1 MYQFISYFFLYI
13 SCYTRMN
20 IPNKNK
26 LEELFVLRNSWNPP
40 VSYNTISHATRVI
53 SLEPIYR
60 VVGGLPVSYNNV

>member
-1 MYQFISYFFLYI
+1 
-13 SCYTRMN
+13 MN

-26 LEELFVLRNSWNPP
+26 LEELFVLHNSWNPP